1 MQRAMVTSAT
11 YRQSSKVTPAQLEK
25 DPDNRLLARG
35 PRVRLPAQMIR
46 DQALAMAGLLVEKVG
61 GPSVMPYQPSGVWAD
76 VAERGQEYRQAKGDD
91 LYRRSLYTYWRRTS
105 APPAMTMLDAS
116 TRETFSV
123 HQARTNTPLQALN
136 LMNDVAY
143 VEAARR
149 LAERLMVDG
158 GATPEARVAFAYRT
172 ATAQRPWPRAQMVL
186 VNSFRQQLNRYKADR
201 KAALALVSA
210 GDSKR
215 DETLDVTELAA
226 YTMVANLILN
236 LDQTMTKE

>member
-1 MQRAMVTSAT
+1 MR
-11 YRQSSKVTPAQLEK
+11 
-25 DPDNRLLARG
+25 
-35 PRVRLPAQMIR
+35 
-46 DQALAMAGLLVEKVG
+46 
-61 GPSVMPYQPSGVWAD
+61 PYQPEGLWTELGTGASYVQD
-76 VAERGQEYRQAKGDD
+76 HGDS
-91 LYRRSLYTYWRRTS
+91 LYRRSMYIFSKRTV
-105 APPAMTMLDAS
+105 PPPSLANFDAS
-116 TRETFSV
+116 SREAHV
-123 HQARTNTPLQALN
+123 VKPVVTNTPLQALN

-149 LAERLMVDG
+149 LAERLMVEG

-172 ATAQRPWPRAQMVL
+172 ATAQRPGPRAQMVL

-215 DETLDVTELAA
+215 DESLDVTELAA